1 MAVSGFNSIAIQ
13 VVLIAMAILSS
24 VFIVGNYPVPR
35 PPDPELLPMH
45 TIVIQTWDVEKN
57 LGEPRVTTPA
67 TGIDVQFFFWG
78 DTGPTDELAVTSA
91 SNASGLIEVIV
102 EEGTYEL
109 HISDWTIETIDVYE
123 NFTLVAHR
131 FDIEELPDSINIRAL
146 SKDWNV
152 KTNDIISIGYQ
163 NQREFETNIFRI
175 SFSDFELL
183 SLRCFG
189 PGGVAIEYEDGGEY
203 GSAANTCQTGG
214 PVSAF
219 ETWSDDFR
227 VPAGVSIPW
236 SVAKSNYDISLRI
249 FYVEVTVDE

>member
-1 MAVSGFNSIAIQ
+1 M
-13 VVLIAMAILSS
+13 
-24 VFIVGNYPVPR
+24 
-35 PPDPELLPMH
+35 
-45 TIVIQTWDVEKN
+45 
-57 LGEPRVTTPA
+57 
-67 TGIDVQFFFWG
+67 
-78 DTGPTDELAVTSA
+78 
-91 SNASGLIEVIV
+91 
-102 EEGTYEL
+102 
-109 HISDWTIETIDVYE
+109 
-123 NFTLVAHR
+123 
-131 FDIEELPDSINIRAL
+131 

-189 PGGVAIEYEDGGEY
+189 PGGVAIENEDGGEY